1 MPRSGSLTF
10 LASAAVIPVTAL
22 AVAAC
27 GGSAAT
33 ASPAPSKAPTA
44 PTKTAPAPSKTAPAP
59 SKTATAST
67 KTATVRV
74 ANSRLGRI
82 LVDSTGRTLY
92 LFKGDVGT
100 RSKCFGACAIAWPP
114 LRTGGKPAVR
124 SGARAALVGTTK
136 RSDGAR
142 QVTYNGHPLYLFI
155 KDDKPGDVTGQGVT
169 AFGATWFAV
178 SPAGKQIS
186 SKPSGHRSV
195 SSSSHPAAR
204 VVPSAAKAQPA
215 PKPVPQP
222 ARKPTPKPAPPVA
235 KPAPPASNGIPQ
247 NGGGDGDSD
256 NNGGPS
262 DGDGNV

>member
-1 MPRSGSLTF
+1 MTRSRPITF
-10 LASAAVIPVTAL
+10 LTSAAVIPLTAL

-27 GGSAAT
+27 GGGGAAT
-33 ASPAPSKAPTA
+33 ASPAPSKT
-44 PTKTAPAPSKTAPAP
+44 TPAPSKSAPAP
-59 SKTATAST
+59 SKTATAPT
-67 KTATVRV
+67 QTATVRV

-92 LFKGDVGT
+92 LFKADVGT
-100 RSKCFGACAIAWPP
+100 KSMCFGACATAWPP
-114 LRTGGKPAVR
+114 LQTGGKPAVR

-155 KDDKPGDVTGQGVT
+155 KDHKPGDVTGEGVT
-169 AFGATWFAV
+169 AFGAAWFAV

-186 SKPSGHRSV
+186 SKPSRHDGV
-195 SSSSHPAAR
+195 SSSSRPAA
-204 VVPSAAKAQPA
+204 PAAPPTPA
-215 PKPVPQP
+215 PKS
-222 ARKPTPKPAPPVA
+222 TPKPAPPPAAKPTPPAA
-235 KPAPPASNGIPQ
+235 KPAPPASSGIPQ
-247 NGGGDGDSD
+247 NNGGDGDSD